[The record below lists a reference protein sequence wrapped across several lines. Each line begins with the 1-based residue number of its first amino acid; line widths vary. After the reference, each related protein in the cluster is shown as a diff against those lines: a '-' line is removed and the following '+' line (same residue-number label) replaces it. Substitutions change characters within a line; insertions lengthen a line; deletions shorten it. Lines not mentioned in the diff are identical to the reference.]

1 MPIRLTG
8 PGAASRRRGASR
20 SCCERS
26 RGILP
31 DAGPRPPTPLSTGL
45 FSVFRAF
52 GQLARLPKAWPY
64 ALVPT
69 LVFALLAGFGVWLLF
84 VVDLFVPPATVVTVP
99 VRIVVTALTVAW
111 NLIDYPLTL
120 RGMRVRQ
127 RLALVRVEWRS
138 FLGFGLGFAA
148 VFWIP
153 CCGIVLLPIGV

>member
-1 MPIRLTG
+1 LT
-8 PGAASRRRGASR
+8 P
-20 SCCERS
+20 
-26 RGILP
+26 
-31 DAGPRPPTPLSTGL
+31 PLSAPALERIVAVVEADLGVPERPAIGWL
-45 FSVFRAF
+45 SEVWCGFRA
-52 GQLARLPKAWPY
+52 LAAG
-64 ALVPT
+64 AM
-69 LVFALLAGFGVWLLF
+69 FAVAIGALLF
-84 VVDLFVPPATVVTVP
+84 VIDLFVPPATVVTVP

-153 CCGIVLLPIGV
+153 CCGVVLLPIGVVAAVRLSSTWLGLTLPRP